1 MKLVNSN
8 EIHGYTIVENLGLVR
23 GNTIRA
29 KHLGKDIISAFRL
42 LIGGEMKEYSEM
54 MAEARDIATEQM
66 IKEAETLGADG
77 IINIRYSTS
86 SVVGGAAEIMVY
98 GTAVKIEN
106 K

>member
-66 IKEAETLGADG
+66 IDEAEKLGADG
-77 IINIRYSTS
+77 IITIRYSTS

-98 GTAVKIEN
+98 GTAVKL
-106 K
+106 KHK

>member
-8 EIHGYTIVENLGLVR
+8 DIHGYEIIENLGLVR

-54 MAEARDIATEQM
+54 MGEARDIATDQM
-66 IKEAETLGADG
+66 IDEAEKLGADG

-98 GTAVKIEN
+98 GTAVKLQ
-106 K
+106 KK